1 MIIAIDGPAG
11 AGKTTVAR
19 ALARAL
25 NLTHIDTGA
34 MYRAVALQCLRLGV
48 APDDNESIVRI
59 AQDMTISFQPCWQC
73 SAPGDSENGQR
84 VIVKGFDVTREI
96 RDPAVTA
103 LASPISAIPAVRQV
117 LVAKQREL
125 AKSGNVVMEG
135 RDIGTVVLPNADLKV
150 FLTASPDVR
159 ARRRYEELLRQG
171 HVVDYSTVLRGINER
186 DTRDSTRAD
195 SPMVPA
201 ADAVLLNTDD
211 LSVEEV
217 VERIAR
223 MARATR

>member
-59 AQDMTISFQPCWQC
+59 AQDMTISFQPCGQC
-73 SAPGDSENGQR
+73 DAPGDTDNSQR
-84 VIVKGFDVTREI
+84 VIVNGFDVTREI

-125 AKSGNVVMEG
+125 AESGNVVMEG

-171 HVVDYSTVLRGINER
+171 HVVDYSTVLRDINER

>member
-19 ALARAL
+19 VLARTL
-25 NLTHIDTGA
+25 DLTHIDTGA

-48 APDDNESIVRI
+48 APDNSESVARV
-59 AQDMTISFQPCWQC
+59 AQEMTMSFQPCRQC
-73 SAPGDSENGQR
+73 DASVSGDENQR
-84 VIVKGFDVTREI
+84 VIVDGSDVTREI

-103 LASPISAIPAVRQV
+103 LASPISAIPAVRKV
-117 LVAKQREL
+117 LVEKQREL

-135 RDIGTVVLPNADLKV
+135 RDIGTVVLPNAHLKV
-150 FLTASPDVR
+150 FLTASPEVR
-159 ARRRYEELLRQG
+159 AQRRYEELLRQG
-171 HVVDYSTVLRGINER
+171 HIVDYSTVLRDINER

-201 ADAVLLNTDD
+201 SDAVLLNTDD

-217 VERIAR
+217 VDRIAR
-223 MARATR
+223 MARATK